1 MTRSRMPFQSTAR
14 LVASACVAAL
24 FVMTAAA
31 VARASP
37 NIETISRQTPTSEHT
52 DADALTWRIT
62 FSEPVADA

>member
-14 LVASACVAAL
+14 LVASAFVAAL
-24 FVMTAAA
+24 FVMIAAT